1 MNRKVN
7 ELPDG
12 GYAIFDSAGVVCLDL
27 KLKTINGV
35 FEGKNAFMQLAM
47 RARQVMDKDS
57 VLKTDDFIDMF
68 TVTCQGQFYNG
79 EFKLGG
85 ITFQKDQMIFEFL
98 KRKTATRFELVS
110 DKALVVLAGTMGRM
124 HVRKRP
130 YKSDEITIEWRDG
143 KLTRICKDI
152 YFNPA

>member
-12 GYAIFDSAGVVCLDL
+12 GHGIFDSAGVVCLDL

-35 FEGKNAFMQLAM
+35 FEDKNAFMQLAM

-68 TVTCQGQFYNG
+68 TVACQGQFYNG

-98 KRKTATRFELVS
+98 KRKSATRFELVS